1 MAQKLLN
8 RLKLIG
14 VFCHVVESGSMR
26 EAAIKLGI
34 SPPAVS
40 QFMTQLESDLGLTL
54 LYRSTRRINLSEAG
68 EKYYEWGKK
77 MLAAAEQAE
86 DVISQSKSS
95 ISGELRIALPVGLA
109 ARPVAQAL
117 LSVFEEHKDL
127 RLSIIA
133 RDKDI
138 DFIQERVDILVDC
151 GTPTDSSYIYHQL
164 GKNSIVLCASPVYLK
179 KAGNPVGPEELF
191 NHSWLGM
198 NQSES
203 KGILSCIEMHHAKYE
218 AFTLKPKPRFSFND
232 MNSLISHV
240 QLGYGLALLP
250 LLEVKEL
257 IEQGELVSLLP
268 DWKVNSYDIY
278 ALTADKKY
286 STKVKVA
293 LDALRNFFENN
304 TSITL

>member
-1 MAQKLLN
+1 MAQQLLN

-26 EAAIKLGI
+26 EAAFKLGI

-40 QFMTQLESDLGLTL
+40 QFMTQLENDLGVTL

-68 EKYYEWGKK
+68 EQYYEWGKK
-77 MLAAAEQAE
+77 MLAAAERAE
-86 DVISQSKSS
+86 DVISQSKST

-117 LSVFEEHKDL
+117 APIFEKHKDL

-151 GTPTDSSYIYHQL
+151 GLPSDSNYIYHQL
-164 GKNSIVLCASPVYLK
+164 GKNGIVLCASPKYLK
-179 KAGNPVGPEELF
+179 KSGNPVTPEQLAE
-191 NHSWLGM
+191 HTWLGM

-203 KGILSCIEMHHAKYE
+203 KGILSCITLSHSKEQP
-218 AFTLKPKPRFSFND
+218 FVLKPKCRFNFND

-240 QLGYGLALLP
+240 NQGYGLAALP

-257 IEQGELVSLLP
+257 IEQGELVVLLP
-268 DWKVNSYDIY
+268 DWRIDDYDIF
-278 ALTADKKY
+278 ALTVDKKY
-286 STKVKVA
+286 PTKVKIA
-293 LDALRNFFENN
+293 LDALRNFFAK
-304 TSITL
+304 TAS

>member
-26 EAAIKLGI
+26 EAAVKLGI

-40 QFMTQLESDLGLTL
+40 QFMTQLENDLGLTL

-77 MLAAAEQAE
+77 MLSAAEQAE
-86 DVISQSKSS
+86 DMISQSKST

-117 LSVFEEHKDL
+117 APLFDEHKEL

-133 RDKDI
+133 RDKGI

-151 GTPTDSSYIYHQL
+151 GTPTDSNYIYHQL
-164 GKNSIVLCASPVYLK
+164 GKNSVALCASPTYLK
-179 KAGNPVGPEELF
+179 KAGNPVTPEELSQ
-191 NHSWLGM
+191 HSWLGM

-203 KGILSCIEMHHAKYE
+203 KGVLNNIKLHHAKYE
-218 AFTLKPKPRFSFND
+218 SFTLKPKCRFSFND

-257 IEQGELVSLLP
+257 IAEGELVSLLP
-268 DWKVNSYDIY
+268 DWKMDSYDIF

-286 STKVKVA
+286 STKVKIA
-293 LDALRNFFENN
+293 LDVLRNFFEKNA
-304 TSITL
+304 S

>member
-1 MAQKLLN
+1 MAQQLLN

-26 EAAIKLGI
+26 EAAVKLGI

-40 QFMTQLESDLGLTL
+40 QFMTQLENDLGLTL

-86 DVISQSKSS
+86 EVISHSKST

-109 ARPVAQAL
+109 ARPVAEAL
-117 LSVFEEHKDL
+117 APIFDEHKDL

-133 RDKDI
+133 RDTEV
-138 DFIQERVDILVDC
+138 DFIQKRLDILVDC
-151 GTPTDSSYIYHQL
+151 GTPSDSNYIYHQL
-164 GKNSIVLCASPVYLK
+164 GKNEIVLCASPDYLK
-179 KAGNPVGPEELF
+179 KAGNPVTPEELSE
-191 NHSWLGM
+191 HAWLGM

-203 KGILSCIEMHHAKYE
+203 KGILNNIKLRHTKSET
-218 AFTLKPKPRFSFND
+218 FTLKPKCRFSFND
-232 MNSLISHV
+232 MNCLISHV
-240 QLGYGLALLP
+240 QQGYGLALLP

-257 IEQGELVSLLP
+257 INNGELIVLLP
-268 DWKVNSYDIY
+268 DWRMDNYDIF

-286 STKVKVA
+286 STKVKIA
-293 LDALRNFFENN
+293 LDALRNFFEKRA
-304 TSITL
+304 S